1 MDELGEPKPKRRRRF
16 FWLLL
21 LVIPFP
27 FGLHWYVTVAFLL
40 LSAIVTILLSRG
52 ARDD

>member
-1 MDELGEPKPKRRRRF
+1 MDGPVQPKPKRRF

-21 LVIPFP
+21 LIVPLP

-40 LSAIVTILLSRG
+40 ISILVTVLLSSERRG
-52 ARDD
+52 D